1 MTRRPFSILSSLDN
15 DDDDPVLSTINLIDV
30 FMVVI
35 GMLMIAVVNNPM
47 SPFMQD
53 KVTIIRNEGKPNME
67 IITKEGQKVTKF
79 KASGASGEGNGE
91 KAGTAY
97 RMKDGE
103 AAEALPTGGAGV
115 GVEEHLRFGS
125 VRSGKV
131 DLRVRV
137 QKPCEPC

>member
-1 MTRRPFSILSSLDN
+1 MSQRKFSILNTLDN

-35 GMLMIAVVNNPM
+35 GMLMIAIVNNPM
-47 SPFMQD
+47 NPFAQD

-67 IITKEGQKVTKF
+67 IITKEGSKVTRF

-97 RMKDGE
+97 RMKDGTMVYVP
-103 AAEALPTGGAGV
+103 ANA
-115 GVEEHLRFGS
+115 
-125 VRSGKV
+125 
-131 DLRVRV
+131 
-137 QKPCEPC
+137 Q

>member
-1 MTRRPFSILSSLDN
+1 MSQRKFSILNSLDN

-35 GMLMIAVVNNPM
+35 GMLMIAIVNNPM
-47 SPFMQD
+47 NPFAQD

-67 IITKEGQKVTKF
+67 IITKEGSKVTRF

-97 RMKDGE
+97 RMKDGTMVYVP
-103 AAEALPTGGAGV
+103 AN
-115 GVEEHLRFGS
+115 
-125 VRSGKV
+125 
-131 DLRVRV
+131 
-137 QKPCEPC
+137 EP

>member
-1 MTRRPFSILSSLDN
+1 MSQRKFSILNSLDN

-35 GMLMIAVVNNPM
+35 GMLMIAIVNNPM
-47 SPFMQD
+47 NPFAQD

-67 IITKEGQKVTKF
+67 IITKEGSKVTRF

-97 RMKDGE
+97 RMKDGTMVYVP
-103 AAEALPTGGAGV
+103 ANA
-115 GVEEHLRFGS
+115 
-125 VRSGKV
+125 
-131 DLRVRV
+131 
-137 QKPCEPC
+137 Q